1 MLSIESS
8 VAAILSCQSPNGA
21 IVAAPDY
28 PTYAYCWLR
37 DGSFAA
43 YSLIAAGRRDRALDF
58 LLWCSRTL
66 VSLKP
71 VIDSLEKK
79 LAAGARTSPSDFPPT
94 RFRLDGSVA
103 GDDWPNHQIDGY
115 GAWLWCLAEWH
126 RATGAERLDDRF
138 RPAAELTLRYLS
150 LAWRMPCSDCWEENE
165 DKIHLSTLACVY
177 GGLRALGGLA
187 PELGAA
193 PIAAEVKAFADA
205 SILPIG
211 RYPKY
216 LGTTAVDASLLWL
229 ALPFGLASAD
239 DPAFRS
245 TVERIE
251 ATLLRDGGVARYA
264 EDSYY
269 GGGQWVI
276 LSAWL
281 GWLYAE
287 TGRVAEAEAMLA
299 WVESAADPA
308 GLLPEQVPTRLND
321 PAYLPVWEGRWGA
334 SARPLA
340 WSHAMHLA
348 LARAIEGA
356 RGSDSA
362 KVPAAGRDAIDTSS
376 SRRPR

>member
-1 MLSIESS
+1 MLSIEAS
-8 VAAILSCQSPNGA
+8 VQTLLSCQSPNGA
-21 IVAAPDY
+21 IIAAPNY

-43 YSLIAAGRRDRALDF
+43 YALIAAGRKDRALDF
-58 LLWCSRTL
+58 LHWCSRTL
-66 VSLKP
+66 VSLRP
-71 VIDSLEKK
+71 LIDALEEK
-79 LAAGARTSPSDFPPT
+79 LAAGLRTSPSDFPPA

-126 RATGAERLDDRF
+126 RATGAPRLDERF

-150 LAWRMPCSDCWEENE
+150 LVWRKPCSDCWEENE
-165 DKIHLSTLACVY
+165 DKTHLSTLACVY
-177 GGLRALGGLA
+177 GGLRALDALA
-187 PELGAA
+187 PELGAGA
-193 PIAAEVKAFADA
+193 VADQVEAFADA
-205 SILPIG
+205 SILPVG

-216 LGTTAVDASLLWL
+216 LGSTTVDASLLWL

-239 DPAFRS
+239 DPAFAS
-245 TVERIE
+245 TVGRIE

-269 GGGQWVI
+269 GGGRWVI

-299 WVESAADPA
+299 WVESTADSA
-308 GLLPEQVPTRLND
+308 GLLPEQVPARLND
-321 PAYLPVWEGRWGA
+321 PAYLPVWEGRWGT

-340 WSHAMHLA
+340 WSHAMHLVLV
-348 LARAIEGA
+348 LAILKA
-356 RGSDSA
+356 RGSESA
-362 KVPAAGRDAIDTSS
+362 KVPADERDANDTSS